1 MSACHKRSSN
11 DNRSVVIR
19 PWRKQ
24 VRFERKSKR
33 SMRRNSIFRWGN
45 FQASE
50 IATKNVVGEK
60 KKQKSQEPKL

>member
-33 SMRRNSIFRWGN
+33 SMRRNSIFR
-45 FQASE
+45 
-50 IATKNVVGEK
+50 
-60 KKQKSQEPKL
+60 